1 VSFATA
7 GGGVAAFAEA
17 EAGVGAA
24 IFACATGGGV
34 LLARGAGAGSVAIGS
49 TVAACDNLAPRFTTG
64 EVGAGFVTCHP
75 IHPTS
80 ASPTIER
87 AITAASRA
95 SIRRGFFFRLRGRA
109 GSLKTGR
116 VKFDRALPR

>member
-1 VSFATA
+1 
-7 GGGVAAFAEA
+7 
-17 EAGVGAA
+17 
-24 IFACATGGGV
+24 V
-34 LLARGAGAGSVAIGS
+34 LFARGADRAGAGGVAIGS
-49 TVAACDNLAPRFTTG
+49 TVAACDDLAPRFATR
-64 EVGAGFVTCHP
+64 EVGGGFATRHP

-95 SIRRGFFFRLRGRA
+95 SMRRGFFFRFFRLRGRA